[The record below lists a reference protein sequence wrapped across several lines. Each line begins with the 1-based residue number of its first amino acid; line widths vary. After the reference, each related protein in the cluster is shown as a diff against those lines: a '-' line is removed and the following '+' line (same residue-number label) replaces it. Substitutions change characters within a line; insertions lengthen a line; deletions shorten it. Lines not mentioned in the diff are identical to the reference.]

1 MAGHTQVLRVSKVSS
16 VGGNLGKHIDGGRRP
31 ETAMPRNINGV
42 ILKPVVLLGADG
54 EEITDE
60 EAVTRRDE
68 AASYIQECRSK
79 KHQVRRKGKEVVESV
94 RGPKAAPCMS
104 ILAAGP
110 PRYGDDDAWDQN
122 KVRAWA
128 TDTVKWVLR
137 RAGKGARLAHCALHQ
152 DEAAP
157 HLHVELVV
165 ADERGRLG
173 WNRIRDR
180 FGEEWQTSGEQAEEQ
195 DWKEERERA
204 RKHGG
209 PPRLTVRSPS
219 APPPLPRIQKG
230 RLQGPALMSA
240 MQTNYYRDV
249 AHLHGLERGE
259 IGSTAVHAP
268 VDRAK
273 GLELRVGEERRR
285 ADERADERA
294 TVAEKAADK
303 RERAADQRATAAE
316 QAEKAADKRE
326 RAADQRATAAEQA
339 EKAADK
345 RERAADQRA
354 TATEGRVATAEQAA
368 DERATVAKQAA
379 DQRATAAEQ
388 AADKRATATEG
399 RVAAAEQAAD
409 KRATAAKQAADQ
421 RATAAEQAADQ
432 RATAAEAERDQ
443 ARTDLKTRTAERD
456 QARTDLKTRTETRD
470 QLIVNFDAM
479 VGVVR
484 ELGVDRGDFDAAAR
498 RAGFGDGEARFLRSK
513 VGPGRG
519 QER

>member
-1 MAGHTQVLRVSKVSS
+1 MAGHTQVLRVSKISS

-54 EEITDE
+54 KEITDE

-195 DWKEERERA
+195 DRKEEREWA
-204 RKHGG
+204 RK
-209 PPRLTVRSPS
+209 
-219 APPPLPRIQKG
+219 PLPRIQKG

-294 TVAEKAADK
+294 TVAEQAADE
-303 RERAADQRATAAE
+303 RERAADERAAAAE
-316 QAEKAADKRE
+316 QAEQAADERE
-326 RAADQRATAAEQA
+326 RAADERAAAAEQA
-339 EKAADK
+339 EQAADE

-354 TATEGRVATAEQAA
+354 TATEGRVAT
-368 DERATVAKQAA
+368 
-379 DQRATAAEQ
+379 
-388 AADKRATATEG
+388 
-399 RVAAAEQAAD
+399 
-409 KRATAAKQAADQ
+409 
-421 RATAAEQAADQ
+421 AEQAADQ

-456 QARTDLKTRTETRD
+456 QAWTDLKTRTTERTAARTERD
-470 QLIVNFDAM
+470 QAKK
-479 VGVVR
+479 
-484 ELGVDRGDFDAAAR
+484 DRDEQVDAAKEDRDDWVERFVKVLRDLDPGRAELDR
-498 RAGFGDGEARFLRSK
+498 TAGRAGISEQWLAQK
-513 VGPGRG
+513 VERGRG
-519 QER
+519 GMDR

>member
-1 MAGHTQVLRVSKVSS
+1 
-16 VGGNLGKHIDGGRRP
+16 
-31 ETAMPRNINGV
+31 MPRNINGV

-54 EEITDE
+54 KEITDE

-128 TDTVKWVLR
+128 TDTVKWVIR

-195 DWKEERERA
+195 DWKEEREWA

-209 PPRLTVRSPS
+209 PPRLTVRSRS

-294 TVAEKAADK
+294 TVAEQAADK
-303 RERAADQRATAAE
+303 RERAADQRAAAAE
-316 QAEKAADKRE
+316 QAEKAADQRE
-326 RAADQRATAAEQA
+326 RAADQRATATEQA

-354 TATEGRVATAEQAA
+354 TATAGRVATAE
-368 DERATVAKQAA
+368 QAA

-388 AADKRATATEG
+388 AADQRATATAG

-409 KRATAAKQAADQ
+409 QRATAAEQAADQ
-421 RATAAEQAADQ
+421 RATATEGRVAAAEQAADQ

-443 ARTDLKTRTAERD
+443 ARTDLKTDLKTRTAERD
-456 QARTDLKTRTETRD
+456 QARTDLKTRTEAWD

-498 RAGFGDGEARFLRSK
+498 RAGLDDGDARFLRSK

>member
-1 MAGHTQVLRVSKVSS
+1 MAGYTQVLRVSKVSS

-31 ETAMPRNINGV
+31 ETAMPRNINGE

-60 EAVTRRDE
+60 EAATRRDE

-122 KVRAWA
+122 KVGAWA
-128 TDTVKWVLR
+128 ADTVKWVLQ

-157 HLHVELVV
+157 HLHIELVV

-180 FGEEWQTSGEQAEEQ
+180 FGEEWQTSREQETERYWKGEQE
-195 DWKEERERA
+195 WM

-209 PPRLTVRSPS
+209 PPRSSVRDPS
-219 APPPLPRIQKG
+219 ASPPLPRIQEG
-230 RLQGPALMSA
+230 RLRGPALMSA

-273 GLELRVGEERRR
+273 GLELRVSEERRR
-285 ADERADERA
+285 ADERADERIAAAEGRA
-294 TVAEKAADK
+294 TVAEQAAV
-303 RERAADQRATAAE
+303 ERAAAAEGRATVAEQAAVERAAAAEGRATVAEQAAEGRATAAE
-316 QAEKAADKRE
+316 G
-326 RAADQRATAAEQA
+326 RATAAE
-339 EKAADK
+339 
-345 RERAADQRA
+345 
-354 TATEGRVATAEQAA
+354 G
-368 DERATVAKQAA
+368 
-379 DQRATAAEQ
+379 
-388 AADKRATATEG
+388 RATATEG
-399 RVAAAEQAAD
+399 RVAAAERAADKRAIAAEQAAD
-409 KRATAAKQAADQ
+409 KRAI
-421 RATAAEQAADQ
+421 AAEQAAAG
-432 RATAAEAERDQ
+432 RAAAAEAERDKAQ
-443 ARTDLKTRTAERD
+443 EDLKTRTTKLNETTTTLEDVRTRRD
-456 QARTDLKTRTETRD
+456 QALK
-470 QLIVNFDAM
+470 L
-479 VGVVR
+479 
-484 ELGVDRGDFDAAAR
+484 VDRFVMVVQDLNPGRAELERAADR
-498 RAGFGDGEARFLRSK
+498 GGINKEWLVEEVRGRGRG
-513 VGPGRG
+513 GPGLDR
-519 QER
+519 

>member
-1 MAGHTQVLRVSKVSS
+1 
-16 VGGNLGKHIDGGRRP
+16 
-31 ETAMPRNINGV
+31 MPRNINGV

-54 EEITDE
+54 KEITDE

-195 DWKEERERA
+195 DRKEEREWA

-294 TVAEKAADK
+294 TVAEQAADE
-303 RERAADQRATAAE
+303 RERAADERAAAAE
-316 QAEKAADKRE
+316 QAEQ
-326 RAADQRATAAEQA
+326 AADQRERSADERAAAAEQA
-339 EKAADK
+339 EQAADQ
-345 RERAADQRA
+345 RERSADQRA

-368 DERATVAKQAA
+368 D
-379 DQRATAAEQ
+379 QRATAAEQ
-388 AADKRATATEG
+388 AADQRATATEG
-399 RVAAAEQAAD
+399 R
-409 KRATAAKQAADQ
+409 ATAAEQAADQ

-456 QARTDLKTRTETRD
+456 QARTDLKTRTTERTAARTERD
-470 QLIVNFDAM
+470 QAKEDRDDWVERFVKVLRDLDPGRA
-479 VGVVR
+479 
-484 ELGVDRGDFDAAAR
+484 ELDRTAG
-498 RAGFGDGEARFLRSK
+498 RAGISEQWLAQK
-513 VGPGRG
+513 VERGRG
-519 QER
+519 GMDR

>member
-1 MAGHTQVLRVSKVSS
+1 
-16 VGGNLGKHIDGGRRP
+16 
-31 ETAMPRNINGV
+31 MPRNINGV

-294 TVAEKAADK
+294 TVAEQAADE
-303 RERAADQRATAAE
+303 RERAADERAAAAE

-326 RAADQRATAAEQA
+326 RAADERAAAAEQA
-339 EKAADK
+339 EKAAEQAEQAADK
-345 RERAADQRA
+345 RERAADERAAAAEQAADERA

-368 DERATVAKQAA
+368 DERAT
-379 DQRATAAEQ
+379 AAEQ
-388 AADKRATATEG
+388 AADERATATEG

-409 KRATAAKQAADQ
+409 E
-421 RATAAEQAADQ
+421 RATAAEQAAD
-432 RATAAEAERDQ
+432 RATAAATAGPPSRPPTSGPP
-443 ARTDLKTRTAERD
+443 RPRPSGTR
-456 QARTDLKTRTETRD
+456 
-470 QLIVNFDAM
+470 
-479 VGVVR
+479 
-484 ELGVDRGDFDAAAR
+484 
-498 RAGFGDGEARFLRSK
+498 
-513 VGPGRG
+513 PGRTWRRG
-519 QER
+519 RRRGTRSA

>member
-1 MAGHTQVLRVSKVSS
+1 
-16 VGGNLGKHIDGGRRP
+16 
-31 ETAMPRNINGV
+31 MPRNINGV

-195 DWKEERERA
+195 DWKEECERA

-294 TVAEKAADK
+294 TVAEQAADERERAADERAAAAEQAEKAADE
-303 RERAADQRATAAE
+303 RERAADQRAAAAE

-326 RAADQRATAAEQA
+326 RAADERAAAAEQAAAQRATATEGRVATAEQAADQRATAAEQ
-339 EKAADK
+339 
-345 RERAADQRA
+345 AADQRA

-368 DERATVAKQAA
+368 D
-379 DQRATAAEQ
+379 
-388 AADKRATATEG
+388 
-399 RVAAAEQAAD
+399 
-409 KRATAAKQAADQ
+409 Q

-432 RATAAEAERDQ
+432 RATAAAAERNRVRQERDEVQSALETRTKEREAATKERDQ
-443 ARTDLKTRTAERD
+443 ER
-456 QARTDLKTRTETRD
+456 
-470 QLIVNFDAM
+470 VNFDAM

-498 RAGFGDGEARFLRSK
+498 RAGL
-513 VGPGRG
+513 GRDPDPAFCKTFY
-519 QER
+519 

>member
-180 FGEEWQTSGEQAEEQ
+180 FGEEWQTSGEEAEEQ
-195 DWKEERERA
+195 DWKEECEWA

-209 PPRLTVRSPS
+209 PPRLTVRSRS

-249 AHLHGLERGE
+249 AHLHGLGRGE

-294 TVAEKAADK
+294 TVAEQAADQRERAADERAAAAEKAEKAADK
-303 RERAADQRATAAE
+303 RERAADKRAAAAEQAADQRATATEGRVATAEQAADQRATAAE

-326 RAADQRATAAEQA
+326 RAADERAAAAEQ
-339 EKAADK
+339 
-345 RERAADQRA
+345 AADQRA

-368 DERATVAKQAA
+368 DERA
-379 DQRATAAEQ
+379 
-388 AADKRATATEG
+388 
-399 RVAAAEQAAD
+399 AAAE
-409 KRATAAKQAADQ
+409 QAADQ

-432 RATAAEAERDQ
+432 RATAAAAERNRVRKERDEVQSALETRTKEREAATKERDQ
-443 ARTDLKTRTAERD
+443 ER
-456 QARTDLKTRTETRD
+456 
-470 QLIVNFDAM
+470 VNFDAM

-484 ELGVDRGDFDAAAR
+484 ELGVDRRDFDAAVR
-498 RAGFGDGEARFLRSK
+498 RVGLDDDEAQFLRSK

>member
-1 MAGHTQVLRVSKVSS
+1 M
-16 VGGNLGKHIDGGRRP
+16 
-31 ETAMPRNINGV
+31 
-42 ILKPVVLLGADG
+42 
-54 EEITDE
+54 
-60 EAVTRRDE
+60 
-68 AASYIQECRSK
+68 
-79 KHQVRRKGKEVVESV
+79 
-94 RGPKAAPCMS
+94 
-104 ILAAGP
+104 AAGP

-195 DWKEERERA
+195 DWKEECERA

-294 TVAEKAADK
+294 TVAEQAADERERAADERAAAAEQAEKAADE
-303 RERAADQRATAAE
+303 RERAADQRAAAAE

-326 RAADQRATAAEQA
+326 RAADERAAAAEQ
-339 EKAADK
+339 
-345 RERAADQRA
+345 AADQRA

-368 DERATVAKQAA
+368 D
-379 DQRATAAEQ
+379 QRATAAEQ
-388 AADKRATATEG
+388 AADQRATATEG
-399 RVAAAEQAAD
+399 RVATAE
-409 KRATAAKQAADQ
+409 QAADQ

-432 RATAAEAERDQ
+432 RATAAAAERNRVRQERDEVQSALETRTKEREAATKERDQ
-443 ARTDLKTRTAERD
+443 ER
-456 QARTDLKTRTETRD
+456 
-470 QLIVNFDAM
+470 VNFDAM

-498 RAGFGDGEARFLRSK
+498 RAGLGDGEARFLRSK

>member
-1 MAGHTQVLRVSKVSS
+1 
-16 VGGNLGKHIDGGRRP
+16 
-31 ETAMPRNINGV
+31 MPRNINGV

-54 EEITDE
+54 KEITDE

-79 KHQVRRKGKEVVESV
+79 KHQVRRKGKDVVESV

-195 DWKEERERA
+195 DRKEEREWA

-294 TVAEKAADK
+294 TVAEQAADK
-303 RERAADQRATAAE
+303 RERAADERAAAAE

-388 AADKRATATEG
+388 AADQRATATEG

-409 KRATAAKQAADQ
+409 ERATATEGRVAAAEQAADE
-421 RATAAEQAADQ
+421 RATVAKQAADQ

-443 ARTDLKTRTAERD
+443 ARTDLKTRTEARD
-456 QARTDLKTRTETRD
+456 QARTDLKTRTEARD

-484 ELGVDRGDFDAAAR
+484 ELGVDRRDFDAAAR
-498 RAGFGDGEARFLRSK
+498 RAGLDDDDAQFLRSK